1 MAIAAGARDLIEA
14 TPEDVGMSSSQLS
27 NVSRIVQSYVDD
39 HRLAGAISMV
49 ARRDRLV
56 HFETYGLMDAEVG
69 TPMRPDAIF
78 RMASMTKPIASVAL
92 MTLYEEGRFQL
103 DTPIHEFIPAFKDVK
118 VFAGGT
124 ADAYDVRR
132 PTRAITMRHI
142 LTHTA
147 GLEPASGTTPVT
159 ELYRRTGITEP
170 SPMGTLAER
179 AAALASVPL
188 AYDPGTCFTYGLS
201 TDLVGRVCEV
211 VTGIPIDRFLDERVL
226 GPLRMTDTSF
236 HVGTA
241 KRARLAA
248 SYDQT
253 NDGPPTFVLSPESG
267 DARYEESATFLSAAG
282 GLTSTASDYLRFCR
296 MLARGG
302 ELDGERILGPRTLR
316 FMTSNHLP
324 GGAELDSMIPHAV
337 SPTWIAPGTGFGLG
351 FAVLLDAARAQ
362 VLGTPG
368 EFYWGGARST
378 AFFVSPA
385 EDLIMIFLTQ
395 LGGSN
400 YVIRRQL
407 RTATYQA
414 LIG

>member
-1 MAIAAGARDLIEA
+1 MAIAASARDLIEA
-14 TPEDVGMSSSQLS
+14 APEAVGMSSARLRH
-27 NVSRIVQSYVDD
+27 VSRIVQGYVDD
-39 HRLAGAISMV
+39 RRLAGAISMV

-56 HFETYGLMDAEVG
+56 HFETYGLMDAEAG

-103 DTPIHEFIPAFKDVK
+103 DTPIYEFIPAFKDVK
-118 VFAGGT
+118 VFAGGS
-124 ADAYDVRR
+124 ADSYDVRR
-132 PTRAITMRHI
+132 PTQSITMRHI

-147 GLEPASGTTPVT
+147 GLEPAVGTTPVT
-159 ELYRRTGITEP
+159 EIYRRTGITEP

-188 AYDPGTCFTYGLS
+188 AYDPGTRFTYGLA

-211 VTGIPIDRFLDERVL
+211 LAGMPIDRFLDERVL
-226 GPLRMTDTSF
+226 GPLQMTDTSF
-236 HVGTA
+236 HVGGA

-253 NDGPPTFVLSPESG
+253 KDGAPTFVASPQSA
-267 DARYEESATFLSAAG
+267 DARYAESATFFSTAG

-316 FMTSNHLP
+316 FMASNHLP
-324 GGAELDSMIPHAV
+324 GGVELDSMIPHAV

-400 YVIRRQL
+400 YAIRRQL
-407 RTATYQA
+407 RVATYQA
-414 LIG
+414 LID